1 MELLKKWMTKPIPL
15 HALEPDETLY
25 ERCYWLAL
33 FVKQLKGENQELKE
47 QNQQLRAENNMLQ
60 VRTNGGQPLT
70 VDEQELLLLRD
81 QVNALW
87 LTNAKLSRRL
97 FNLSTKATHLQTE
110 LAQVKEAA

>member
-15 HALEPDETLY
+15 HALEPGETLY

-33 FVKQLKGENQELKE
+33 FVKQLKAEKQELVE
-47 QNQQLRAENNMLQ
+47 QNQQLREENKTLL
-60 VRTNGGQPLT
+60 VRTNGGLPLT
-70 VDEQELLLLRD
+70 ADMQELMLLRD